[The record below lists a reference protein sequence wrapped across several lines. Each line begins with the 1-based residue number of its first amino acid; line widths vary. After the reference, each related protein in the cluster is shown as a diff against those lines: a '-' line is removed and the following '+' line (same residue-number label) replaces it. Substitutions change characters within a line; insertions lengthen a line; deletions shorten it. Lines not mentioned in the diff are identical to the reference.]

1 MEFRFGIFA
10 LLAAS
15 AGLVAPAFAA
25 PTLNG
30 PIADYAVLQRDAEI
44 PLTGNA
50 AAGSAVTI
58 SIAGTEV
65 STNADATGDWR
76 TALPALPAGGP
87 YRLVIQDSEGIST
100 FQNILVGDV
109 ILCSGQ
115 SNMEFPVYR
124 ALNPDGAI
132 ANSDNPNIRLLTIPH
147 VTNTDAQDRL
157 PAGTEWN
164 VAGPDVV
171 RDFSAVC
178 YFTGQALQQE
188 NDVPVGLIDSSWGGS
203 QIEAWLSA
211 DDLHDVGGFTEELS
225 QLELYARDPRAAMA
239 AYGKHWE
246 AWWRSID
253 QDHAPWAGTVA
264 GPGWKAAPD
273 IMDDWKT
280 YGDPEAATH
289 LGRVWYGKT
298 FSLSAKQA
306 RMGGSLSLGLF
317 DDTDAT
323 WINGHFLGSTSSWTD
338 ARTYQVPSAF
348 LKPGKNTIVVNVL
361 NTYGKGGMLGPND
374 AVALSLSS
382 GESLPLGADWMYR
395 VVSEDRPG
403 GPQLPWETVRGYTT
417 IHNAMISPLTGFPLH
432 AAIWYQG
439 ESNADRGM
447 AYQPLLERLV
457 KSWRAYFGAD
467 LPVVIVQLPGYDG
480 MPDRPGPSGW
490 SDIREAQRRVAVNDP
505 KTGLAVTIDAGDRT
519 DIHPPNKQLVVRR
532 ILRVLDILTG
542 QSRGFEDGIVPIRA
556 VRDKNRIS
564 LEMPNGNLKA
574 IGSARPIAFELCSD
588 SGTCEWADATL
599 NGTRVD
605 LVVPPQVTPA
615 EVRYCWGDAPI
626 CNLFSGDDVPV
637 SPFRMG
643 VE

>member
-1 MEFRFGIFA
+1 MAFKSGIFA

-15 AGLVAPAFAA
+15 AALAAPAFAV

-30 PIADYAVLQRDAEI
+30 PIADSAVLQRGTDI
-44 PLTGNA
+44 PLSGKA
-50 AAGSAVTI
+50 APGSAVTI
-58 SIAGTEV
+58 GVADTEV
-65 STNADATGDWR
+65 STNADATGTWQA
-76 TALPALPAGGP
+76 TLPAMPAGGP
-87 YRLVIQDSEGIST
+87 YRLAVRDSEGTST
-100 FQNILVGDV
+100 YDNLLIGDV

-115 SNMEFPVYR
+115 SNMEYPVYR
-124 ALNPDGAI
+124 ALNPDRAI
-132 ANSDNPNIRLLTIPH
+132 ADSDNSQVRLLTIPH
-147 VTNTDAQDRL
+147 VADIRTQDKL
-157 PAGTEWN
+157 PAGTKWD
-164 VAGPDVV
+164 VAGPDAV

-178 YFTGQALQQE
+178 YFTGLALQQE

-211 DDLHDVGGFTEELS
+211 DDLGDIGGFTEQLS
-225 QLELYARDPRAAMA
+225 QLALYARDPRAAMM
-239 AYGKHWE
+239 AYGRHWE
-246 AWWRSID
+246 AWWRSVDKD
-253 QDHAPWAGTVA
+253 QAPWTSDAT

-273 IMDDWKT
+273 VMDDWKT
-280 YGDPEAATH
+280 YGDPEAETH

-298 FSLSAKQA
+298 FSLSVKQA
-306 RMGGSLSLGLF
+306 GMDGSLSLGLF

-338 ARTYQVPSAF
+338 ARTYQVPAAF
-348 LKPGKNTIVVNVL
+348 LKPGKNTIIVNVL

-374 AVALSLSS
+374 AVALNLSS
-382 GESLPLGADWMYR
+382 GQSLPLGTDWTYR

-403 GPQLPWETVRGYTT
+403 GPQLPWESVRGYTT
-417 IHNAMISPLTGFPLH
+417 IHNAMIAPLAGFPLH

-447 AYQPLLERLV
+447 QYQALLEQLV
-457 KSWRAYFGAD
+457 KSWRTYFGAD

-519 DIHPPNKQLVVRR
+519 DIHPPNKQLVVQR
-532 ILRVLDILTG
+532 ILPVLAILTG
-542 QSRGFEDGIVPIRA
+542 QGDGVEDGIVPLRA
-556 VRDKNRIS
+556 VRDGGRIS
-564 LEMPNGNLKA
+564 LEMPTGHLKT
-574 IGSARPIAFELCSD
+574 IGSARPIAFEICGE
-588 SGTCEWADATL
+588 SGACEWADATL
-599 NGTRVD
+599 DGAMID
-605 LVVPPQVTPA
+605 LGVPSQATPS

-643 VE
+643 LE